1 MMRPTMVLIVLLAAS
16 LSLTLFV
23 VKYQV
28 QDMEDQLTSLN
39 RSITEDKQAIH
50 VLNAEW
56 SHLND
61 PDRLKNL
68 AVRYLGFGAYQSRQV
83 GTARELLPQ
92 SGQIRPSAISIPIPA
107 QDPKETVAPL
117 VMPVSVKRSI
127 Q

>member
-28 QDMEDQLTSLN
+28 QDMEDQLTNLN

-56 SHLND
+56 SLLND
-61 PDRLKNL
+61 SDRLKRL
-68 AVRYLGFGAYQSRQV
+68 AKRYLGFGAYDSRQI
-83 GTARELLPQ
+83 GTARELLPEAE
-92 SGQIRPSAISIPIPA
+92 QIHPSPISSAGLKPN
-107 QDPKETVAPL
+107 ESVAPL
-117 VMPVSVKRSI
+117 LMPVAVKRSNR
-127 Q
+127 